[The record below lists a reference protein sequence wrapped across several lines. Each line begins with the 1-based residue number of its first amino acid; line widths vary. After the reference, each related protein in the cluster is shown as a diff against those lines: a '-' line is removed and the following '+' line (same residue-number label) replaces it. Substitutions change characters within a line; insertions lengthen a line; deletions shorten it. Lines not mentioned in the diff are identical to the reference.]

1 MAYSDTNKEFIEVNV
16 TITVSV
22 EVGH

>member
-1 MAYSDTNKEFIEVNV
+1 MNGEPTHDVDAV

-22 EVGH
+22 EVDGEAL